1 MQEEPGARG
10 GRFLIRCNAGLPGR
24 CCPFPVFRTRFAL
37 PLFCFPPMKTILRVL
52 PWLRRYPLMASGQ
65 ILCAILGTLLVVVS
79 PNAIK
84 SVVDDVID
92 KNQPE
97 KLLPWVLIAA
107 AAYFARDLL
116 NALRINLNNTLEQRV
131 ICDIRSDL
139 YQRLQILPLTWFD
152 NKPTGDLMTT
162 VAEDVNAMERVL
174 IDGVEQGL
182 VAVLQIM
189 VVGGW
194 MFFHSPQL
202 AFISLVPIPLLMGG
216 ALWYSLT
223 AKSRYKAVRQST
235 SEMNSML
242 HDNISGIRQIKAY
255 GMEKPQ
261 LDRFNSFSHRLRTA
275 TLRVMRVWSVYNP
288 TMNFI
293 GATGLV
299 LVLFFG
305 GRAVVA
311 GTLSKG
317 EFMGFL
323 FLMPYFLEPTG
334 RLHQL
339 NQIIQ
344 AGRAAADRVF
354 GILEATPEA
363 NADSGEELRLTK
375 GHVSFKN
382 VKFTYSG
389 KSATLS
395 GVSLEALPGQAVA
408 LVGPTGAGK
417 STIINLLTR
426 FYEYDSGDIR
436 IDGQS
441 IRNVSKDSL
450 RAAIGY
456 VTQESFLFN
465 GTVRENLTIARR
477 DAADEDLWGVLTA
490 ANAADFCRRLPEG
503 LDTMVGE
510 RGVRLSVG
518 EKQRISIARAL
529 LKNPPI
535 LLLDEATASVDTET
549 ERLIQEALERLM
561 RNRTTFVIAHRLST
575 VRHAD
580 RIYVLNLG
588 QIEEQGTHAELIR
601 QDGRYASLCRTS
613 LMAMEE
619 PVLAE

>member
-1 MQEEPGARG
+1 
-10 GRFLIRCNAGLPGR
+10 
-24 CCPFPVFRTRFAL
+24 
-37 PLFCFPPMKTILRVL
+37 MKTILRVL
-52 PWLRRYPLMASGQ
+52 PWLRRYPLMAFGQ
-65 ILCAILGTLLVVVS
+65 ISCAVLGTLLVIVS

-84 SVVDDVID
+84 SVIDEVIE
-92 KNQPE
+92 KNQPD
-97 KLLPWVLIAA
+97 KLLPWVLLAT
-107 AAYFARDLL
+107 AAYFAKDLL
-116 NALRINLNNTLEQRV
+116 NSLRINLNNSLEQRV

-139 YQRLQILPLTWFD
+139 YERLQTLPLNWFD

-182 VAVLQIM
+182 VAVLQIA
-189 VVGGW
+189 VVGAW
-194 MFFHSPQL
+194 MYFHSPQL
-202 AFISLVPIPLLMGG
+202 TLIAMSPIPFLIAG
-216 ALWYSLT
+216 AAWYSFS

-255 GMEKPQ
+255 HMERPQ
-261 LDRFNSFSHRLRTA
+261 LGRFNDFSHRLRAA

-288 TMNFI
+288 SMNFI
-293 GATGLV
+293 GAMGIV
-299 LVLFFG
+299 LVLLFG
-305 GRAVVA
+305 GREVLA
-311 GTLSKG
+311 GHLSKG

-354 GILEATPEA
+354 GILEAQPEA
-363 NADSGEELRLTK
+363 NANDGEPLRLTK
-375 GHVSFKN
+375 GHVTFED
-382 VKFTYSG
+382 VRFTYSG
-389 KSATLS
+389 KSATLA

-426 FYEYDSGDIR
+426 FYEYDGGDIR

-441 IRNVSKDSL
+441 IRHVSKESL

-465 GTVRENLTIARR
+465 GTIRENLLIAHRGAT
-477 DAADEDLWGVLTA
+477 DDDLWRVLTA
-490 ANAADFCRRLPEG
+490 ANAADFTRRLPEG
-503 LDTMVGE
+503 LDTQVGE

-561 RNRTTFVIAHRLST
+561 ADRTTFVIAHRLST

-588 QIEEQGTHAELIR
+588 QIVEQGTHDQLIR
-601 QDGRYASLCRTS
+601 QNGRYASLCRTS
-613 LMAMEE
+613 LMALEDQE
-619 PVLAE
+619 PLLH